1 MSVGLTRKAVSR
13 AERDP
18 LFVGFAL
25 SAWRKKEGLTV
36 QQASEALGVSPDG
49 LDKLALCLM
58 PDHGS
63 QSFPVS
69 VDRIASHAGCDPDR
83 LLSILRDFG
92 VTRVFAEKYA
102 NTANML
108 MAARD
113 KKKTDPE

>member
-13 AERDP
+13 TERDP

-25 SAWRKKEGLTV
+25 SAWMKKEGLTV
-36 QQASEALGVSPDG
+36 QRAAEVLEVSPDG

-58 PDHGS
+58 PDHGL

-83 LLSILRDFG
+83 LLTVLRDFG

-102 NTANML
+102 NAANML

-113 KKKTDPE
+113 KKKTDPK

>member
-1 MSVGLTRKAVSR
+1 MSVGLTRNAVSR

-25 SAWRKKEGLTV
+25 SSWREKEGLTV
-36 QQASEALGVSPDG
+36 HQAAEALGVTPEG

-58 PDHGS
+58 PDQS
-63 QSFPVS
+63 AQSFSVS
-69 VDRIASHAGCDPDR
+69 VDRVASHVGCDPDR
-83 LLSILRDFG
+83 LLSIFRDFG
-92 VTRVFAEKYA
+92 VTRVFVEKYTNA
-102 NTANML
+102 ANML